1 MISSV
6 LYAAVVL
13 AWAAAVGILA
23 WYAAQAAS
31 QITYVTLADGR
42 KQERRLPL
50 TFRML
55 LPFAPNLEKFAR
67 GASSTRARE
76 TADSL
81 IITAGYEGLLTG
93 WEFVAVKYLG
103 VFTLGPVWCLFM
115 HFFTAAAAPN
125 LRPAFPLLCIAG
137 MAMIYLQPG
146 AWLKKAARARQAKIL
161 KAMPFVLDLLTLS
174 VEAGLDFMSAMQR
187 SADRPVIDPL
197 SEELLRVT
205 REIQIGSSR
214 KKALKAM
221 SDRVNLADMR
231 SLVNSLVQADELGV
245 SIGAILRI
253 QSDQIRQRR
262 FERAEKLANEAP
274 VKLLGPLMIFIF
286 PAVFFILL
294 GPVIFRLVNHM

>member
-1 MISSV
+1 MISPV
-6 LYAAVVL
+6 LHAAVCV
-13 AWAAAVGILA
+13 AWAFAIGIFAYYAV
-23 WYAAQAAS
+23 QAAS

-42 KQERRLPL
+42 KQERLLPL
-50 TFRML
+50 SFRIL

-67 GASSTRARE
+67 GASSARARE
-76 TADSL
+76 AADSL
-81 IITAGYEGLLTG
+81 IITAGYEGLLSG

-103 VFTLGPVWCLFM
+103 IFTLGPLWCILM
-115 HFFTAAAAPN
+115 HFFTFANPAM
-125 LRPAFPLLCIAG
+125 RPAFPMLCLLG
-137 MAMIYLQPG
+137 GVLIYARPG
-146 AWLKKAARARQAKIL
+146 LWLKKAARARQARIL

-187 SADRPVIDPL
+187 SAERPVIDPL

-214 KKALKAM
+214 RKALKAM
-221 SDRVNLADMR
+221 SDRVNLPDMR

-286 PAVFFILL
+286 PAVFFIIL
-294 GPVIFRLVNHM
+294 GPVIYRLIQHM

>member
-23 WYAAQAAS
+23 WYAVQAAS

-50 TFRML
+50 SFRML
-55 LPFAPNLEKFAR
+55 LPFTPNIEKFAR
-67 GASSTRARE
+67 GASSARARE

-81 IITAGYEGLLTG
+81 IITAGYEGLLSG
-93 WEFVAVKYLG
+93 WEFVAVKFLG
-103 VFTLGPVWCLFM
+103 VFTLGPLWCIFM
-115 HFFTAAAAPN
+115 HFFTVAAPN
-125 LRPAFPLLCIAG
+125 LRPAFPLLCMAG
-137 MAMIYLQPG
+137 VALVYVQPG
-146 AWLKKAARARQAKIL
+146 MWLKKAARARQAKIL
-161 KAMPFVLDLLTLS
+161 RAMPFVLDLLTLS

-221 SDRVNLADMR
+221 SDRVNLPDMR

-274 VKLLGPLMIFIF
+274 VKMLAPLMLCIF
-286 PAVFFILL
+286 PAVFIILL
-294 GPVIFRLVNHM
+294 GPMLSKIPGLF